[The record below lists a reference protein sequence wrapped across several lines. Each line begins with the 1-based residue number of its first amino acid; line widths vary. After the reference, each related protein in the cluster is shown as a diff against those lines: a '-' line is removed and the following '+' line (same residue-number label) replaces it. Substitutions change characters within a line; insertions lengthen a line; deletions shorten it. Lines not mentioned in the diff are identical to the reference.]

1 MGAVVVVGAQW
12 GDEGTGKIVD
22 IYSQHADMIVR
33 YAGGANDGHTL
44 VVEGEKIIFRLIPS
58 GALNPSTQCVLGQ
71 GTVIDPAILL
81 TELKALQKR
90 GLYSAD
96 RFIVSDRAH
105 VVLPHHM
112 TIDGLREQGSG
123 SIGTTKKGIGPAY
136 EDKAARRGIRVG
148 DLLSADKLRAKLQQ
162 NIEAWKPV
170 IAALGGTAP
179 DLGDWVDEYLS
190 YGRELAPHIRD
201 AARPVQRAIVEGKRV
216 LLEGAQ
222 GALLDVDSGTYPFV
236 TSSATTAGGA
246 CTGGGIGP
254 TDIRAVVG
262 ITKAYTTRVGA
273 GPFPTEIHGEGGE
286 RLREAGLEFGAVTGR
301 PRRCGWLDIPAL
313 RHAARI
319 NGLSGLAITK
329 VDVLTGMEE
338 IQLCVAY
345 ERNGERLEDLPYDQL
360 EDVTPVYETFPGWS
374 ESISS
379 CSALHELPRNA
390 LRYIC
395 AIEDLVGCKAW
406 LVSVGPDRKQTIQFS
421 DPWAAR
427 I

>member
-12 GDEGTGKIVD
+12 GDEGKGKIVD

-33 YAGGANDGHTL
+33 YAGGANAGHTL

-58 GALNPSTQCVLGQ
+58 GALNPNTQCVLGQ
-71 GTVIDPAILL
+71 GTVIDPGILL
-81 TELKALQKR
+81 TELKTLQKR
-90 GLYSAD
+90 GLYSEE

-112 TIDGLREQGSG
+112 QIDGLREQGSG

-136 EDKAARRGIRVG
+136 EDKAARRGVRVG
-148 DLLSADKLRAKLQQ
+148 DLLSPDKLRAKLQQ
-162 NIEAWKPV
+162 NIDAWKPV
-170 IAALGGTAP
+170 VAALGGTEP
-179 DLGDWVDEYLS
+179 SLGDWVDEYLS

-345 ERNGERLEDLPYDQL
+345 ERNGERLEDPPYDNL
-360 EDVTPVYETFPGWS
+360 EDVKPVYETFPGWT
-374 ESISS
+374 ESISA

-406 LVSVGPDRKQTIQFS
+406 LVSVGPDRKQTIQFT
-421 DPWAAR
+421 DPWASR
-427 I
+427 F

>member
-12 GDEGTGKIVD
+12 GDEGKGKIVD
-22 IYSQHADMIVR
+22 IYSQQADLIVR
-33 YAGGANDGHTL
+33 YAGGANAGHTL
-44 VVEGEKIIFRLIPS
+44 VVEGEKVVFRLIPS

-71 GTVIDPAILL
+71 GTVLDPSVLL
-81 TELKALQKR
+81 TELGQLKKR
-90 GLYSAD
+90 GLYSD
-96 RFIVSDRAH
+96 ERFIVSDRAH

-112 TIDGLREQGSG
+112 EIDGLREQGKG

-136 EDKAARRGIRVG
+136 EDKAARRGIRMG
-148 DLLSADKLRAKLQQ
+148 DLLSADKLRTKLAQ
-162 NIEAWKPV
+162 NLEAWKPV
-170 IAALGGTAP
+170 VAALGGSGP
-179 DLGDWVDEYLS
+179 DFGAWVDEYLG
-190 YGRELAPHIRD
+190 YGRELAPLIRD
-201 AARPVQRAIVEGKRV
+201 CALPVQRAIYAGKRV

-222 GALLDVDSGTYPFV
+222 GAMLDVDSGTYPFV
-236 TSSATTAGGA
+236 TSSSTTAGGA
-246 CTGGGIGP
+246 CTGAGIGP
-254 TDIRAVVG
+254 TDIKAVVG

-273 GPFPTEIHGEGGE
+273 GPFPTEIHGEVGE

-345 ERNGERLEDLPYDQL
+345 ELNGKRLDAPPYDRL
-360 EDVTPVYETFPGWS
+360 EDVTPIYETFPGWT
-374 ESISS
+374 ESLGE
-379 CSALHELPRNA
+379 CRALHELPRNA

-395 AIEDLVGCKAW
+395 AIEDLVGVKAW

-421 DPWAAR
+421 NPWPVR
-427 I
+427 